1 MISIDYNMI
10 VFKEEETYIAYCPE
24 LDLSSC
30 GNSVENAKEMLKTA
44 ARLFVE
50 EAKKMGT
57 LFSLLK

>member
-10 VFKEEETYIAYCPE
+10 VFKPE

-30 GNSVENAKEMLKTA
+30 GNSVEHAKEMLKTA